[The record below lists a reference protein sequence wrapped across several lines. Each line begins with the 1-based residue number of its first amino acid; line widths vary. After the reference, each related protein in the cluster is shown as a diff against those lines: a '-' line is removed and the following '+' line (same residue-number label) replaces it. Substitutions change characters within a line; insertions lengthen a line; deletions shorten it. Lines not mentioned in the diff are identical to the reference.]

1 MCFVSM
7 SGNFQEDLDQGTMI
21 MLMLDLNH
29 VINHCDS
36 TRGHKL
42 SRHEEK
48 RHGGDESPTST
59 RDGSLEREVY
69 KKRR

>member
-1 MCFVSM
+1 
-7 SGNFQEDLDQGTMI
+7 